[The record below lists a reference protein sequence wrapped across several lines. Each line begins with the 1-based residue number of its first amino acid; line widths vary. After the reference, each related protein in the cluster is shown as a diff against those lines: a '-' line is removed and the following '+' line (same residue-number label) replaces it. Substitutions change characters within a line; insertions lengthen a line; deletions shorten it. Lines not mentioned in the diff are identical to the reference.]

1 MKNILASRPHG
12 ILWRLAMGKARV
24 TPSQVWLNKRLIK
37 PLKMGNMSYKAQL
50 IFFEWAKQDISGIPF
65 SYVSVE
71 DYEISEKFLKA
82 ACENVQIVK
91 GTIKVH
97 AVFSLKA
104 NSTWVRDIPCFCKN
118 CFGLKFQKDSCCKG
132 WRECLLTTSTVNQ
145 RKDAL
150 EKTLTKIK
158 SHQELSLK
166 IRNQQVLFPLESS
179 DYVAAI
185 YSGEPYVGQVEEID
199 GEGEEAHINF
209 LEHKGDLQRRSK
221 FNKPKKDKIW
231 IPLSDIICIVPE
243 STATKR
249 AFEICP
255 EVLDNMF

>member
-1 MKNILASRPHG
+1 MEAGHGKGPCDPIAGVAKRKADQTVKN
-12 ILWRLAMGKARV
+12 GKYVIQGA
-24 TPSQVWLNKRLIK
+24 ID
-37 PLKMGNMSYKAQL
+37 
-50 IFFEWAKQDISGIPF
+50 FFEWAKQDISGIPF

-243 STATKR
+243 SAATKR

-255 EVLDNMF
+255 EVLDNVLEKFRYM

>member
-1 MKNILASRPHG
+1 M
-12 ILWRLAMGKARV
+12 
-24 TPSQVWLNKRLIK
+24 
-37 PLKMGNMSYKAQL
+37 
-50 IFFEWAKQDISGIPF
+50 
-65 SYVSVE
+65 
-71 DYEISEKFLKA
+71 
-82 ACENVQIVK
+82 
-91 GTIKVH
+91 
-97 AVFSLKA
+97 
-104 NSTWVRDIPCFCKN
+104 
-118 CFGLKFQKDSCCKG
+118 
-132 WRECLLTTSTVNQ
+132 LTTSTVNQ
-145 RKDAL
+145 RKDAS

-166 IRNQQVLFPLESS
+166 IRNQIVLFPLESS

-185 YSGEPYVGQVEEID
+185 YSNEPYVGQVEEID

-209 LEHKGDLQRRSK
+209 LERKGDLQRRSK

-255 EVLDNMF
+255 EVLDNVLEKFRYM